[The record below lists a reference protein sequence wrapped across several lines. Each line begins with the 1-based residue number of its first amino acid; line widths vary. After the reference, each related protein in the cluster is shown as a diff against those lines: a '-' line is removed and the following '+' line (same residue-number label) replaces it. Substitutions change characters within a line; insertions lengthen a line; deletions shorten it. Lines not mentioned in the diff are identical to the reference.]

1 MGTDAP
7 CPLGPPLRVTVGTR
21 AREVGCV
28 LPGPGKRRVVS
39 IRLGRL
45 GAPMEPSAHRPG
57 DPVPVR
63 GDALLN
69 NFDGDSVEHL
79 SVPCVD
85 GLASLDGSG
94 ASWAPRGSATQRR
107 YGFTASRHSPLPQAR
122 HSTARY
128 LEASPVVPGRA
139 GCSRGVSR
147 GVASARCW
155 CVARWTPSTPFGSR
169 RVRQLVSRV
178 RTWSSAMSR
187 ASSMGRALRAL

>member
-1 MGTDAP
+1 MGSDAP

-39 IRLGRL
+39 IRLERL

-63 GDALLN
+63 RDALLN
-69 NFDGDSVEHL
+69 NFDGHSAEHL
-79 SVPCVD
+79 RFLVWT
-85 GLASLDGSG
+85 GS
-94 ASWAPRGSATQRR
+94 RR
-107 YGFTASRHSPLPQAR
+107 WTTAVLLGHLEGPQHNGDTASRLADIRRCHRRDIPLAATWRAAPPF
-122 HSTARY
+122 
-128 LEASPVVPGRA
+128 PVAPDVAAGFGGPWPRLGAGAWRA
-139 GCSRGVSR
+139 GRR
-147 GVASARCW
+147 PRSAR
-155 CVARWTPSTPFGSR
+155 GGG
-169 RVRQLVSRV
+169 RQLVSRV

>member
-7 CPLGPPLRVTVGTR
+7 CPLGPPLRVTVGNR
-21 AREVGCV
+21 AREVGCD
-28 LPGPGKRRVVS
+28 LPGSAKRRVVS

-69 NFDGDSVEHL
+69 NFDGDRVEHL
-79 SVPCVD
+79 SVPCGE

-122 HSTARY
+122 HSTGRY
-128 LEASPVVPGRA
+128 LEGGPPFPVALDVAAGFRGPWPRLGAGAWRA
-139 GCSRGVSR
+139 GRR
-147 GVASARCW
+147 
-155 CVARWTPSTPFGSR
+155 PPFGSR
-169 RVRQLVSRV
+169 RGRQLVSRV